1 MNWDRI
7 ESNWAQFMVTA
18 RGRWEKLTDDQ
29 LRTIAGKREALAASI
44 KEAYGVTI
52 EAAQRQVDQW
62 QGDQKLA
69 QGDDEKGERM
79 ASPKDGQGKTY
90 Y

>member
-7 ESNWAQFMVTA
+7 ERNWTHFTETA
-18 RGRWEKLTDDQ
+18 KSKWEKLTDDE
-29 LRTIAGKREALAASI
+29 LRTIAGRREALAASI
-44 KEAYGVTI
+44 TEAYGVTLQ
-52 EAAQRQVDQW
+52 AAQRQIDQW

-79 ASPKDGQGKTY
+79 AGPKDDQGNRH
-90 Y
+90 